1 MLDIVVI
8 NPNMNH
14 ADFSVNEKDHSVID
28 LHDFTLGDL
37 RVRGRS
43 FDLRE
48 HWGGIARIFCEYNG
62 DLSTDNTV
70 DHPYMLAE
78 IYVPP
83 IDTKTIPTGQR
94 DASGQ
99 EITKTEIVWP
109 DLSDTRILLY
119 PIPGPVENAGNDN
132 KEEN

>member
-1 MLDIVVI
+1 MLDIIVV
-8 NPNMNH
+8 NKDMAH

-28 LHDFTLGDL
+28 LHDFTLGNL

-43 FDLRE
+43 FDLRPF
-48 HWGGIARIFCEYNG
+48 WGGIARIFCEYNG

-70 DHPYMLAE
+70 EHPYMLAE
-78 IYVPP
+78 IYVPE
-83 IDTKTIPTGQR
+83 ITTETIPTGKR

-99 EITKTEIVWP
+99 EIMETVIVDP

-119 PIPGPVENAGNDN
+119 PIPGPVDGEDD